1 MAIVRIPK
9 VNNYT
14 IMSNHH
20 LTDPNLSLKAK
31 GLMSYMLSRPDNWDF
46 TIEGLARQN
55 MEGVDAIARI
65 IREVE
70 ARGYVVRSRTRNKA
84 GKFTDME
91 YSILECPRDMT
102 NLETITEENVP
113 VPAHDEPILDRPIPN
128 SPLPENPIVDA
139 PNAAAPLPENAG
151 QINTE
156 PLNTEIPRTKREK
169 TELSNPD
176 PSKTGPSIP
185 TNYAVPMGI
194 DRKIKTIKHPD
205 IRKLTAQV
213 HLQIG
218 YHEMKEALGQSEM
231 DTPLP
236 PPLTLPSSACGSLH
250 LAVATR
256 GRSFTC
262 ENCAMPGTQV
272 KRMRRMMRRMAL
284 WVYQGGN
291 ENLQCYKFL
300 FFALTPRAA
309 PVIGKILELCPR
321 RDIVFRV
328 AFLGIIDVPTGALI
342 ASVAQAY
349 SALLVVLCHIDF
361 LRSQS
366 SIMLY

>member
-9 VNNYT
+9 VKNYT

-55 MEGVDAIARI
+55 MEGADAIARI
-65 IREVE
+65 IRELE
-70 ARGYVVRSRTRNKA
+70 ARGYVIRSRTRNKA

-113 VPAHDEPILDRPIPN
+113 VPAHDEPIPDRPIPN

-139 PNAAAPLPENAG
+139 PNAAAPFPENAG

-176 PSKTGPSIP
+176 PSKTDQSIP
-185 TNYAVPMGI
+185 TDYVVHAGI
-194 DRKIKTIKHPD
+194 DRKIKAINPPD

-218 YHEMKEALGQSEM
+218 MKESLGQAEM
-231 DTPLP
+231 DNVVSLIVEV
-236 PPLTLPSSACGSLH
+236 LSAHCRHFTISGRQIPAELVKQRFQELNSLH
-250 LAVATR
+250 IEYVFSCMKKAGSDIRNIKQYLLASLFNAPAIMDSYYR
-256 GRSFTC
+256 
-262 ENCAMPGTQV
+262 AQV
-272 KRMRRMMRRMAL
+272 NHDL
-284 WVYQGGN
+284 
-291 ENLQCYKFL
+291 
-300 FFALTPRAA
+300 
-309 PVIGKILELCPR
+309 
-321 RDIVFRV
+321 
-328 AFLGIIDVPTGALI
+328 
-342 ASVAQAY
+342 
-349 SALLVVLCHIDF
+349 DF
-361 LRSQS
+361 G
-366 SIMLY
+366 

>member
-55 MEGVDAIARI
+55 MEGADAIARI
-65 IREVE
+65 IRELE
-70 ARGYVVRSRTRNKA
+70 ARGYVIRSRTRNKA

-91 YSILECPRDMT
+91 YRILECPRDMADGQ
-102 NLETITEENVP
+102 TITAENAP
-113 VPAHDEPILDRPIPN
+113 MPAHDEPIPDRPIPN

-156 PLNTEIPRTKREK
+156 PINTEIPRTEREK

-176 PSKTGPSIP
+176 PSKTGLSIP
-185 TNYAVPMGI
+185 TNYPVPMGI
-194 DRKIKTIKHPD
+194 DRQIKTINPPE

-213 HLQIG
+213 RLQIG
-218 YHEMKEALGQSEM
+218 YHEMKEALGQAEM
-231 DTPLP
+231 DNVVSLIVEV
-236 PPLTLPSSACGSLH
+236 LSAQCRHYTISGGKIPAELVKQRFQELNSLH
-250 LAVATR
+250 IEYVFGCMKKAGSDIHNIKQYLLASLFNAPATMDSYYR
-256 GRSFTC
+256 
-262 ENCAMPGTQV
+262 AQV
-272 KRMRRMMRRMAL
+272 NHDL
-284 WVYQGGN
+284 
-291 ENLQCYKFL
+291 
-300 FFALTPRAA
+300 
-309 PVIGKILELCPR
+309 
-321 RDIVFRV
+321 
-328 AFLGIIDVPTGALI
+328 
-342 ASVAQAY
+342 
-349 SALLVVLCHIDF
+349 DF
-361 LRSQS
+361 G
-366 SIMLY
+366 